1 LTNASA
7 VGGSQQSAVTRK
19 PYGLAGPKTI
29 DIEVSHLW
37 QRVIATAVRVA
48 GKVIQLSQLPKH
60 GDIDRGPESQ
70 LELPK
75 IGDLVTDEELAN
87 SAGGKRRW
95 SHNVIVPIE
104 SAYEPEL

>member
-1 LTNASA
+1 MR
-7 VGGSQQSAVTRK
+7 G
-19 PYGLAGPKTI
+19 I
-29 DIEVSHLW
+29 D
-37 QRVIATAVRVA
+37 

-87 SAGGKRRW
+87 SAGGKMV
-95 SHNVIVPIE
+95 S
-104 SAYEPEL
+104 